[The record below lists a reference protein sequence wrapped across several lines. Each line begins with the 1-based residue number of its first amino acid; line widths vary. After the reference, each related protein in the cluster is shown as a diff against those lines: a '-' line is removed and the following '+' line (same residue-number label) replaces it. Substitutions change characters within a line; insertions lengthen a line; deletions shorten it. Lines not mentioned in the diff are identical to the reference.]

1 MENSVTAADLA
12 TLTASGRP
20 FTLLDV
26 RRKEDRDASPETAD
40 GAQWKD
46 PAKIDQWQAAIPR
59 EQEVVV
65 FCVRG
70 GSVSQGVR
78 QRLADAGVQA
88 RYVAGGLEAL
98 VKRPRP

>member
-1 MENSVTAADLA
+1 MENSITAADLA
-12 TLTASGRP
+12 TLTASGKP

-26 RRKEDRDASPETAD
+26 RRKEDRDASPEMAD

-46 PAKIDQWQAAIPR
+46 PAEIDQWQAAIPK

-88 RYVAGGLEAL
+88 RYVTGGLEAL
-98 VKRPRP
+98 AKIPRP